1 MTQENITEVN
11 FKLKGFTSV
20 LIGVYI
26 ILAAQII
33 NSMLSGFLVDDNPMG
48 MLSVQLLEG
57 FIFGLVVLFFI
68 LATLALFFKG
78 RRVAKKNDITLWNT
92 KTKRIAVFYGLSFTT
107 LFVILFSFSSLGKI
121 DLITPLFLV
130 IYGLTL
136 VVMREKSKSLLI
148 ITLVS
153 VLLGIVTFVI
163 PSYWFSALF
172 ILGMAH
178 ITYGIAVK

>member
-1 MTQENITEVN
+1 MRQQDITEVN

-26 ILAAQII
+26 ILAAQIL

-57 FIFGLVVLFFI
+57 FIFGTVVLFFI
-68 LATLALFFKG
+68 LATLALYVKG
-78 RRVAKKNDITLWNT
+78 RRLAKKNRMGLWNI
-92 KTKRIAVFYGLSFTT
+92 KTKRIAIFYILSFTT
-107 LFVILFSFSSLGKI
+107 VFVASFLCVSLGKI
-121 DLITPLFLV
+121 DLITPLFLI
-130 IYGLTL
+130 IYGIIL
-136 VVMREKSKSLLI
+136 VVMRESSKSLLI

-153 VLLGIVTFVI
+153 VLLGMVTFII

-178 ITYGIAVK
+178 VTYGIAVK